1 MSILETKSQPH
12 AQPSVQSHALP
23 QVAEGLLQ
31 QVDLVNRTVTVL
43 RGADLPTADA
53 LAFDVPPTCEILLNG
68 ERVKLRMLQPRD
80 RVRLTFYHRPA
91 GLMALSLE
99 ACTRRETECH
109 QHTEEQP

>member
-12 AQPSVQSHALP
+12 ALP
-23 QVAEGLLQ
+23 QVAKGLLEH
-31 QVDLVNRTVTVL
+31 VDLVNRSVTVQQ
-43 RGADLPTADA
+43 GSET

-99 ACTRRETECH
+99 ASTRLDTESH
-109 QHTEEQP
+109 QTKEEQP